1 MAWYLE
7 SLDLE
12 VWKTILFG
20 YTFPTKDVDG
30 GKIRKTLDE
39 YNEEESRK
47 FQLNSR
53 AIYILVCA
61 MDRNEY
67 NRISQCKT
75 AKEIWRI
82 LEITHEGTT
91 QVKDS
96 KVRILENDYEMLKM
110 KPNESI
116 VEMFTRFT
124 DVVNGLEGLG
134 KRVSEQ
140 DKVSKILRCLPPKW
154 NSKTE
159 AIEEA
164 KNLKELPLEEL
175 IGSLMTYEMKIA
187 RQEKEMQEQSKKK
200 SIALKAQEE
209 KVVEEAKLSNM
220 EDDIALITK
229 RMQKFMMKNKFGGKT
244 YNKRSNYKK
253 EGPSKEEK
261 ENREGA
267 KEVTCYKCKK
277 PGHIKYDCPL
287 YKAKKEKRRAMMA
300 TWSQSEDSS
309 DDESE
314 NEFVNMCFMAFEDQ
328 DKVSSDSDS
337 DDDDVSFEY
346 DELLIALY
354 KFGENNTSLKK
365 KIFELQK
372 ELDEI
377 KENFSKVEVSK
388 ISLEK
393 VNEELLKRNEWLLSS
408 LSKFSCGQ
416 KAFEMILASQKCVF
430 DKRGLG
436 YKTSNNEKYFK
447 NYLSKNPQV
456 KVHQPYAIFVVEE
469 DTLVVLVL
477 LEMDPKRHQLLIQ
490 RRLGLKNQRSLT
502 TKDPKRF
509 GYLNLLDFFVG
520 IKEREMVLGQW
531 LLKTYDRR

>member
-1 MAWYLE
+1 M
-7 SLDLE
+7 
-12 VWKTILFG
+12 F
-20 YTFPTKDVDG
+20 
-30 GKIRKTLDE
+30 
-39 YNEEESRK
+39 
-47 FQLNSR
+47 
-53 AIYILVCA
+53 
-61 MDRNEY
+61 
-67 NRISQCKT
+67 
-75 AKEIWRI
+75 
-82 LEITHEGTT
+82 
-91 QVKDS
+91 
-96 KVRILENDYEMLKM
+96 KM

-154 NSKTE
+154 NSKTK
-159 AIEEA
+159 AIKEA

-175 IGSLMTYEMKIA
+175 IGSLMTYEMNIA
-187 RQEKEMQEQSKKK
+187 RQEKEMQEESKKK

-244 YNKRSNYKK
+244 YNKRSNHKK

-277 PGHIKYDCPL
+277 PDHIKYDCPL

-309 DDESE
+309 DDERE
-314 NEFVNMCFMAFEDQ
+314 NEFANMCFMAFEDQ

-337 DDDDVSFEY
+337 DDDEVSFEY

-377 KENFSKVEVSK
+377 KENFSKVEALK

-393 VNEELLKRNEWLLSS
+393 VNEELRKKNE
-408 LSKFSCGQ
+408 
-416 KAFEMILASQKCVF
+416 
-430 DKRGLG
+430 
-436 YKTSNNEKYFK
+436 
-447 NYLSKNPQV
+447 
-456 KVHQPYAIFVVEE
+456 
-469 DTLVVLVL
+469 
-477 LEMDPKRHQLLIQ
+477 
-490 RRLGLKNQRSLT
+490 
-502 TKDPKRF
+502 
-509 GYLNLLDFFVG
+509 
-520 IKEREMVLGQW
+520 
-531 LLKTYDRR
+531 

>member
-1 MAWYLE
+1 M
-7 SLDLE
+7 
-12 VWKTILFG
+12 F
-20 YTFPTKDVDG
+20 
-30 GKIRKTLDE
+30 
-39 YNEEESRK
+39 
-47 FQLNSR
+47 
-53 AIYILVCA
+53 
-61 MDRNEY
+61 
-67 NRISQCKT
+67 
-75 AKEIWRI
+75 
-82 LEITHEGTT
+82 
-91 QVKDS
+91 
-96 KVRILENDYEMLKM
+96 KM
-110 KPNESI
+110 KPNKYI

-187 RQEKEMQEQSKKK
+187 RQEKEMQEESKKK

-209 KVVEEAKLSNM
+209 KVVEEVKLSNM

-287 YKAKKEKRRAMMA
+287 YKAKKEKRKAMMA

-314 NEFVNMCFMAFEDQ
+314 NEFANMCFMAFEDQ
-328 DKVSSDSDS
+328 DKVSSDSDF
-337 DDDDVSFEY
+337 DDDEVSFEY

-354 KFGENNTSLKK
+354 KFGENNISLKK
-365 KIFELQK
+365 KISSFKKNLMKSKKNFQKLKLQ
-372 ELDEI
+372 I
-377 KENFSKVEVSK
+377 F
-388 ISLEK
+388 
-393 VNEELLKRNEWLLSS
+393 LLKR
-408 LSKFSCGQ
+408 
-416 KAFEMILASQKCVF
+416 
-430 DKRGLG
+430 
-436 YKTSNNEKYFK
+436 
-447 NYLSKNPQV
+447 
-456 KVHQPYAIFVVEE
+456 
-469 DTLVVLVL
+469 
-477 LEMDPKRHQLLIQ
+477 
-490 RRLGLKNQRSLT
+490 
-502 TKDPKRF
+502 
-509 GYLNLLDFFVG
+509 
-520 IKEREMVLGQW
+520 
-531 LLKTYDRR
+531 

>member
-1 MAWYLE
+1 MTWYLE

-39 YNEEESRK
+39 YNEEESRN

-96 KVRILENDYEMLKM
+96 KVRILENDYEMFKM

-116 VEMFTRFT
+116 VEMFTMFT

-187 RQEKEMQEQSKKK
+187 RRENEMQEESKKK

-300 TWSQSEDSS
+300 TWSQSEDSFN
-309 DDESE
+309 DESE
-314 NEFVNMCFMAFEDQ
+314 NEFANMCFMAFEDQ
-328 DKVSSDSDS
+328 DEVSSDSDS
-337 DDDDVSFEY
+337 DDDEVSFEY

-372 ELDEI
+372 
-377 KENFSKVEVSK
+377 
-388 ISLEK
+388 
-393 VNEELLKRNEWLLSS
+393 
-408 LSKFSCGQ
+408 
-416 KAFEMILASQKCVF
+416 
-430 DKRGLG
+430 
-436 YKTSNNEKYFK
+436 
-447 NYLSKNPQV
+447 
-456 KVHQPYAIFVVEE
+456 
-469 DTLVVLVL
+469 
-477 LEMDPKRHQLLIQ
+477 
-490 RRLGLKNQRSLT
+490 
-502 TKDPKRF
+502 
-509 GYLNLLDFFVG
+509 
-520 IKEREMVLGQW
+520 
-531 LLKTYDRR
+531 

>member
-1 MAWYLE
+1 MTWYLE

-12 VWKTILFG
+12 VWKIILFG

-39 YNEEESRK
+39 YNKEESRK

-96 KVRILENDYEMLKM
+96 KVRILENDYEMFKM

-124 DVVNGLEGLG
+124 DVVNGFEGLG
-134 KRVSEQ
+134 KKVSEQ

-159 AIEEA
+159 AIKEA
-164 KNLKELPLEEL
+164 KNLKELPLEKL

-187 RQEKEMQEQSKKK
+187 RREKEMQEESKTK
-200 SIALKAQEE
+200 SIALKA
-209 KVVEEAKLSNM
+209 
-220 EDDIALITK
+220 
-229 RMQKFMMKNKFGGKT
+229 
-244 YNKRSNYKK
+244 
-253 EGPSKEEK
+253 
-261 ENREGA
+261 
-267 KEVTCYKCKK
+267 
-277 PGHIKYDCPL
+277 
-287 YKAKKEKRRAMMA
+287 KKEKRSAMMA

-314 NEFVNMCFMAFEDQ
+314 NEFANMCFMAFEDQ

-337 DDDDVSFEY
+337 DDDEVSFEY

-354 KFGENNTSLKK
+354 KFGENSTSLKK
-365 KIFELQK
+365 KILSFKKNLMKSKKIFQKLKLQ
-372 ELDEI
+372 
-377 KENFSKVEVSK
+377 NF
-388 ISLEK
+388 
-393 VNEELLKRNEWLLSS
+393 LLKR
-408 LSKFSCGQ
+408 
-416 KAFEMILASQKCVF
+416 
-430 DKRGLG
+430 
-436 YKTSNNEKYFK
+436 
-447 NYLSKNPQV
+447 
-456 KVHQPYAIFVVEE
+456 
-469 DTLVVLVL
+469 
-477 LEMDPKRHQLLIQ
+477 
-490 RRLGLKNQRSLT
+490 
-502 TKDPKRF
+502 
-509 GYLNLLDFFVG
+509 
-520 IKEREMVLGQW
+520 
-531 LLKTYDRR
+531 

>member
-1 MAWYLE
+1 MTWYLE
-7 SLDLE
+7 SLYLE

-20 YTFPTKDVDG
+20 YTFPIKDVDG
-30 GKIRKTLDE
+30 GKIRKTLNE

-61 MDRNEY
+61 IIKLLMKNSC
-67 NRISQCKT
+67 NKISHCKT

-96 KVRILENDYEMLKM
+96 KVRILENDYEMFKM

-140 DKVSKILRCLPPKW
+140 DKVSEILRCLPLKW

-187 RQEKEMQEQSKKK
+187 RQEKEMQEESKKK

-261 ENREGA
+261 EDRE
-267 KEVTCYKCKK
+267 
-277 PGHIKYDCPL
+277 
-287 YKAKKEKRRAMMA
+287 
-300 TWSQSEDSS
+300 
-309 DDESE
+309 
-314 NEFVNMCFMAFEDQ
+314 
-328 DKVSSDSDS
+328 
-337 DDDDVSFEY
+337 
-346 DELLIALY
+346 
-354 KFGENNTSLKK
+354 
-365 KIFELQK
+365 
-372 ELDEI
+372 
-377 KENFSKVEVSK
+377 
-388 ISLEK
+388 
-393 VNEELLKRNEWLLSS
+393 
-408 LSKFSCGQ
+408 
-416 KAFEMILASQKCVF
+416 
-430 DKRGLG
+430 
-436 YKTSNNEKYFK
+436 
-447 NYLSKNPQV
+447 
-456 KVHQPYAIFVVEE
+456 
-469 DTLVVLVL
+469 
-477 LEMDPKRHQLLIQ
+477 
-490 RRLGLKNQRSLT
+490 
-502 TKDPKRF
+502 
-509 GYLNLLDFFVG
+509 
-520 IKEREMVLGQW
+520 
-531 LLKTYDRR
+531 